1 MGKVFIPTFT
11 IDNVLM
17 GVKGTKSAISWLS
30 ALCYRLEGEN
40 EESGRPNLSS
50 YNSARRVHWYTDAVI
65 KFAYHV
71 STSSNKGE
79 APVQPVFAAVGPGYA
94 ESAETSAF
102 VG

>member
-1 MGKVFIPTFT
+1 MKNL
-11 IDNVLM
+11 D
-17 GVKGTKSAISWLS
+17 A
-30 ALCYRLEGEN
+30 
-40 EESGRPNLSS
+40 PNLSS